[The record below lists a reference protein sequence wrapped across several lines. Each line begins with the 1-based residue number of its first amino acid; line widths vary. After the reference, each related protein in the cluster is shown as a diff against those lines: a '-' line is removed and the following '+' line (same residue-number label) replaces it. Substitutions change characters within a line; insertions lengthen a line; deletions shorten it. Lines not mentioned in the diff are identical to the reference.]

1 MKLNEKLIACRNSKG
16 MSQEE
21 VAERLNVTS
30 QTVANWEGGKAQPDV
45 NTLIEIAKLFEISL
59 DKLTNNSNVSSL
71 NNVYKE
77 SPVEKNNKKISI
89 RIFAIGIML
98 ALILC
103 TIGVVKQNMAEKTN
117 KERAQLAL
125 EQSQNAINNAN
136 ARLQEIAQEI
146 EPLKQ
151 QYEAKNQEAES
162 LNMLSPDWFAKNSQ
176 LQREINNIYSQ
187 ISALELEQFKIQNAD
202 YRVFYQLVEPI
213 TYNIFYFIGAGV
225 FGVASLIALIYFL
238 VTRKK

>member
-16 MSQEE
+16 MSQED
-21 VAERLNVTS
+21 VAEKLNVTS
-30 QTVANWEGGKAQPDV
+30 QTVANWEAQKEQPEV

-59 DKLTNNSNVSSL
+59 DELTNNSNVSSL

-117 KERAQLAL
+117 EERAQLAL

-162 LNMLSPDWFAKNSQ
+162 LNVLSPDWFAKNSK

>member
-1 MKLNEKLIACRNSKG
+1 MKLNEKLIACRNSKD

-30 QTVANWEGGKAQPDV
+30 QTVANWEEGKAQPDV

-59 DKLTNNSNVSSL
+59 EKLTNNSNVSSL

-117 KERAQLAL
+117 EERAQLAL

-187 ISALELEQFKIQNAD
+187 ISTLELEQFKIQNAD

-213 TYNIFYFIGAGV
+213 TYNIFYYIGAGV

>member
-16 MSQEE
+16 MSQED
-21 VAERLNVTS
+21 VAEKLNVTS
-30 QTVANWEGGKAQPDV
+30 QTVANWEAQKEQPEV

-59 DKLTNNSNVSSL
+59 DELTNNSNVSSL

-117 KERAQLAL
+117 EERAQLAL

-136 ARLQEIAQEI
+136 ARLQEIA
-146 EPLKQ
+146 
-151 QYEAKNQEAES
+151 
-162 LNMLSPDWFAKNSQ
+162 
-176 LQREINNIYSQ
+176 
-187 ISALELEQFKIQNAD
+187 
-202 YRVFYQLVEPI
+202 
-213 TYNIFYFIGAGV
+213 
-225 FGVASLIALIYFL
+225 
-238 VTRKK
+238 